1 MDKLLLTPEEAAEA
15 LSIGRSK
22 LYQLLAAGALRSVT
36 IGSSR
41 RVPVEE
47 LRAFVEEIAGR
58 GGRAG
63 DTVEPGYSPSGGAD
77 ASAQPTPLVDVDA
90 FSTGRRSA

>member
-22 LYQLLAAGALRSVT
+22 LYQLLAAAVLRSVT

-41 RVPVEE
+41 RIPVEA
-47 LRAFVEEIAGR
+47 LHAFVDDIADR
-58 GGRAG
+58 RAREAGTVG
-63 DTVEPGYSPSGGAD
+63 DGSTPSGAAPAADPTPPDAD
-77 ASAQPTPLVDVDA
+77 ALTA
-90 FSTGRRSA
+90 RRSA

>member
-22 LYQLLAAGALRSVT
+22 LYQLLAAGALQSVT

-41 RVPVEE
+41 RVPVEA
-47 LRAFVEEIAGR
+47 LRVFVDDMAAQRE
-58 GGRAG
+58 GRAG
-63 DTVEPGYSPSGGAD
+63 KVGNGSTPSGAAPAADPTPPDAD
-77 ASAQPTPLVDVDA
+77 AFAV
-90 FSTGRRSA
+90 RRSA